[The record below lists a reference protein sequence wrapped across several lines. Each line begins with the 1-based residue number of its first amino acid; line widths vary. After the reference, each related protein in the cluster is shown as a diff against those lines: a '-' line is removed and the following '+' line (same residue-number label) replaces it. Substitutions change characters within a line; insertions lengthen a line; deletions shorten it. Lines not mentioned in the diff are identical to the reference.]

1 MRMKAVILTSVG
13 LSFCVSLTLACG
25 QKSASPQS
33 GTFATPNKGQI
44 AQPTVFRSKGADA
57 SSLLI
62 SFHGCADL
70 LLTDAQNRNLGYD
83 AIAKK
88 SYVQIPG
95 GIYDEGDLIFKDAD
109 GNQFVLSNKTGL
121 TKFPRWK
128 QVDRATIPAGDP
140 LEAMFEDLYGNI
152 FVVESFRSKP
162 GTSSR

>member
-62 SFHGCADL
+62 SFHVCADL
-70 LLTDAQNRNLGYD
+70 LLTDAQNRNLAYD
-83 AIAKK
+83 SMARK
-88 SYVQIPG
+88 SFVRIPG
-95 GIYDEGDLIFKDAD
+95 GIYDAVHCIF
-109 GNQFVLSNKTGL
+109 
-121 TKFPRWK
+121 
-128 QVDRATIPAGDP
+128 
-140 LEAMFEDLYGNI
+140 
-152 FVVESFRSKP
+152 
-162 GTSSR
+162 